1 MIASSAFFVLDG
13 ILNWPVV
20 NYDGSWSQWGQLSG
34 SAANGG
40 QLRTDSPWR
49 TDTAA
54 RSELIVYN
62 YDTTAGPVFFTGT
75 GLNDMAAG
83 GTFTGTVNRNYRIE
97 IDDATVTPNTFRW
110 SQDGGTTWSASGVGI
125 TAGVAQAVGADGMTV
140 TFTGDAGHTLVD
152 RWDFITRRGVEL
164 LSLDGGSC
172 SGRRLVDGINN
183 EYVPTGCIL
192 VPPSSYALSANQI
205 EEEDADYMQG
215 GGGGGGSAPITPG
228 Y

>member
-13 ILNWPVV
+13 ILDWPVV
-20 NYDGSWSQWGQLSG
+20 NYDGSWSQWGQLAG
-34 SAANGG
+34 YTATNGG
-40 QLRTDSPWR
+40 QLRSDSPWR

-62 YDTTAGPVFFTGT
+62 YENTAGPVFFTGT
-75 GLNDMAAG
+75 GLNDMTAG
-83 GTFTGTVNRNYRIE
+83 GTFTGTVNRTFRIE
-97 IDDATVTPNTFRW
+97 IDNATVTPNTFRW
-110 SQDGGTTWSASGVGI
+110 SQDGGTPWTASGIAI
-125 TAGVAQAVGADGMTV
+125 TAAVAQTLVEGMTV
-140 TFTGDAGHTLVD
+140 TFASDAGHTLTD
-152 RWDFITRRGVEL
+152 RWDFITKRPVEI

-172 SGRRLVDGINN
+172 SGRLNLTG
-183 EYVPTGCIL
+183 PTNTYEPVGCLL

-215 GGGGGGSAPITPG
+215 GAGGGGGAPITPG